1 MYSPGEVLSRGKG
14 QVVVRSGKRKA
25 ERGVEGCKRA
35 RRGLE
40 RSSNWCPLGEGDE
53 GVRVATGLRQQ
64 RTRPRSPG
72 RLSSAVRALTK
83 TVGGGMKAGQVIQ
96 VGFRK
101 DKYCRQHTVRTV
113 GNSSTWDGS

>member
-1 MYSPGEVLSRGKG
+1 MYSSGEVENRGEE
-14 QVVVRSGKRKA
+14 QAAVRSGKRKA

-35 RRGLE
+35 KRGME

-83 TVGGGMKAGQVIQ
+83 TVGGGMKPVQVIQ
-96 VGFRK
+96 VRARK
-101 DKYCRQHTVRTV
+101 EKRGLLHHSLCCGQ
-113 GNSSTWDGS
+113 